1 VAEEESMGRYTSV
14 ALAMVGPLWWA
25 MSSMTLGAEPVKVA
39 VMDQQ
44 LVIERSK
51 AGKRALEDLKAY
63 QATRQKIINSDDQEL
78 KELEQTIQDAKLSE
92 AAKQEKQNQFQ
103 GKLEAYQRRLA
114 DFNREIQ
121 QKQREMVGEYTKK
134 VQEAAQVVAQREGY
148 IAVID
153 RGNEA
158 LIRIVIYYQRGLDVT
173 DQVVKEF
180 DKLNK

>member
-1 VAEEESMGRYTSV
+1 MRRHAGIG
-14 ALAMVGPLWWA
+14 LAVLGPLWWA
-25 MSSMTLGAEPVKVA
+25 LSSLALGADPVKVG

-51 AGKRALEDLKAY
+51 AGKRALDELKAY
-63 QATRQKIINSDDQEL
+63 SATRQKIINSDDQEL
-78 KELEQTIQDAKLSE
+78 KELEQTIQDAKLGE

-103 GKLEAYQRRLA
+103 TKLEAYQRRLA

-121 QKQREMVGEYTKK
+121 QKQREMVAEYSKK
-134 VQEAAQVVAQREGY
+134 VQDAAQVVAQREGY
-148 IAVID
+148 VAVID

-158 LIRIVIYYQRGLDVT
+158 MIRIVIYYQRGLDVT

-180 DKLNK
+180 DKQNK

>member
-1 VAEEESMGRYTSV
+1 MGKRTSI

-103 GKLEAYQRRLA
+103 AKLEAYQRRLA

-121 QKQREMVGEYTKK
+121 QRQREMVGEYTKK

>member
-1 VAEEESMGRYTSV
+1 
-14 ALAMVGPLWWA
+14 MVGPLWWA

-121 QKQREMVGEYTKK
+121 QRQREMVGEYTKK

-158 LIRIVIYYQRGLDVT
+158 LIRIGIYYQRGLDVT